1 MDGTVSVSSTFSRF
15 CPPHTQ
21 ASLDGNS
28 RKMRLPLYKYRPH
41 FTGDVDG
48 KREQMIN
55 NCPQHNHEEN
65 SELAGSAPGSVPW
78 VSSIILRKSFTIKR
92 VRPGKIN
99 SRDVSVSPEKFFSH
113 VLADCEV
120 RMILHD
126 LYAELVLQRQILR
139 FPESKDQI
147 GCGKIPKDHLCDQC
161 GTIDLD
167 G

>member
-1 MDGTVSVSSTFSRF
+1 MFDHVGDKMDGK
-15 CPPHTQ
+15 C
-21 ASLDGNS
+21 
-28 RKMRLPLYKYRPH
+28 
-41 FTGDVDG
+41 
-48 KREQMIN
+48 EQMLKDY
-55 NCPQHNHEEN
+55 PQHSHEEN

-113 VLADCEV
+113 VLTDGAV

-147 GCGKIPKDHLCDQC
+147 GCGKISKDHLCDQC
-161 GTIDLD
+161 GAINLD